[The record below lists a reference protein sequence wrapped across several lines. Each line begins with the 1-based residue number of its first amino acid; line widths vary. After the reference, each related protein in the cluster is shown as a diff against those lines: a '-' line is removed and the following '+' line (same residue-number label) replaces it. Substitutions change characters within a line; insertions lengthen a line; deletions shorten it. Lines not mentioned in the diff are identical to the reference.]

1 MNLDLTATPIIVAD
15 GGGRLIYKNAAAKK
29 LLPGCRKGTPLI
41 RYLSAVGYDSYLQ
54 MRCDT
59 IERYDIIVFDNTY
72 SMCRNSLAGCYNYN
86 GERRTAFIF
95 LNILQRNVSDAL
107 LEYARSV

>member
-15 GGGRLIYKNAAAKK
+15 GSGRLIYKNAAAKK

-54 MRCDT
+54 MRCLRLCR
-59 IERYDIIVFDNTY
+59 ELII
-72 SMCRNSLAGCYNYN
+72 S
-86 GERRTAFIF
+86 
-95 LNILQRNVSDAL
+95 Q
-107 LEYARSV
+107 ARKFATWQSA

>member
-59 IERYDIIVFDNTY
+59 IERHDIIVFVIRIQCVVIRLPDAIIITGSAELHLY
-72 SMCRNSLAGCYNYN
+72 S
-86 GERRTAFIF
+86 
-95 LNILQRNVSDAL
+95 
-107 LEYARSV
+107 